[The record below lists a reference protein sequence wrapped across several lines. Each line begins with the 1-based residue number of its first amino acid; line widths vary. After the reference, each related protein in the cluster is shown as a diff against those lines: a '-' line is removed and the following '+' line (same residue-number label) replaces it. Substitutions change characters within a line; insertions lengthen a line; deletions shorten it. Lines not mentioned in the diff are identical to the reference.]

1 MTFADSP
8 FVLLAHVHV
17 KPDCVDQYLEIAA
30 TVDKAVEDSEPG
42 MLLHTECARHTV
54 EAPSDIA
61 CWVHPAI
68 TLLGDAF
75 FDLPHHHLF

>member
-30 TVDKAVEDSEPG
+30 TVDKAVEDSDRG
-42 MLLHTECARHTV
+42 CFYTILTLTQ
-54 EAPSDIA
+54 
-61 CWVHPAI
+61 AI
-68 TLLGDAF
+68 PVPLRGQRCIKMMKRYSLTFKIHRSANT
-75 FDLPHHHLF
+75 